1 MGRNAKL
8 REQRQKSRYLNRD
21 FLSRVTYWLND
32 PETEDWIIRQWKG
45 LINFYLFGDLKA
57 TRILIRQMLD
67 CLDEQIQLSQQEDV
81 TAMYDENPYVTMKI
95 GINTLDWTLWTSI
108 RDKQTNFLVQSLKS
122 EDLKLDR
129 LIPL

>member
-8 REQRQKSRYLNRD
+8 REQRQIKRYLNRD

-81 TAMYDENPYVTMKI
+81 TVMYDENPYVTMKI